1 MLKFV
6 HKLAGTEAAE
16 IAEVAMVLP
25 VVFTLLLG
33 SVYFGRAFHI
43 YSTITQA
50 AQQGAVSAARPTCA
64 TCPSTGWS
72 GTTFP
77 DDATVE
83 STVLAVMDASHLDR
97 TQIIFYKPSGLQPCP
112 DPPAPIPPPPAMS
125 CPTTSNNVT
134 ICRRVW
140 LNPSALGPDDRPAP
154 QCGTLISFQYPFQF
168 NVPFTSLGLNPT
180 VMKAQAES
188 RMEN

>member
-1 MLKFV
+1 MLKIAR
-6 HKLAGTEAAE
+6 KLAGVEGAE
-16 IAEVAMVLP
+16 IAEVALVLP

-50 AQQGAVSAARPTCA
+50 AQQGAVAAARPTCA

-77 DDATVE
+77 DDTAVE
-83 STVLAVMDASHLDR
+83 NSVLAVMDASHLDR
-97 TQIIFYKPSGLQPCP
+97 TQIIPFTPAGLQACP
-112 DPPAPIPPPPAMS
+112 QPVPPIPAPPPMD
-125 CPTTSNNVT
+125 CPHATSNNIT
-134 ICRRVW
+134 ICRSVW
-140 LNPSALGPDDRPAP
+140 LNPSVSADPPPP
-154 QCGTLISFQYPFQF
+154 QCGTVVAFQYPFQF
-168 NVPFTSLGLNPT
+168 NVPFTSLGLQPT
-180 VMKAQAES
+180 VMKAEARS

>member
-1 MLKFV
+1 MLKIV
-6 HKLAGTEAAE
+6 HKLAASEGAE

-50 AQQGAVSAARPTCA
+50 AQQGATTAARPTCA
-64 TCPSTGWS
+64 TCPASGWS

-77 DDATVE
+77 DDTTVE
-83 STVLAVMDASHLDR
+83 NSVLAVMDASRLDR
-97 TQIIFYKPSGLQPCP
+97 MQIIAYTPSGLQACP
-112 DPPAPIPPPPAMS
+112 DPPPPIPPPPAMS
-125 CPTTSNNVT
+125 CPTTTNNIT

-140 LNPSALGPDDRPAP
+140 LNPSASPDPPPP
-154 QCGTLISFQYPFQF
+154 QCGTIVSFRYPYQF
-168 NVPFTSLGLNPT
+168 NVPFTTLGLQPT
-180 VMKAQAES
+180 IMKAQAQN
-188 RMEN
+188 RMED

>member
-1 MLKFV
+1 MLKV
-6 HKLAGTEAAE
+6 VRKLVGTEGAE

-50 AQQGAVSAARPTCA
+50 AQQGAVTAARPTCA
-64 TCPSTGWS
+64 TCTTAGWNETG
-72 GTTFP
+72 FP
-77 DDATVE
+77 DNTTV
-83 STVLAVMDASHLDR
+83 TNAVFAVMDASHLDR
-97 TQIIFYKPSGLQPCP
+97 SQIITYEPTGLQACP
-112 DPPAPIPPPPAMS
+112 DPPAPIPAPPPKS
-125 CPTTSNNVT
+125 CEPSNRIT

-140 LNPSALGPDDRPAP
+140 LNPSGAVNPPAP
-154 QCGTLISFQYPFQF
+154 QCGIVVSFQYPFQF
-168 NVPFTSLGLNPT
+168 NVPFTKLGLQPT
-180 VMKAQAES
+180 VMKAQAQS